1 MVHTTQLPS
10 SLQRSHYRYTLTH
23 TCSHI
28 LQYATIQTLLNTR
41 SFINVK
47 LHICTAQ
54 GNIRNTLFSSGVL
67 FNFLLW
73 SYFFP
78 EPPCQLEKKV
88 HIRHTLHMME
98 IFFCRRCGV
107 CRVQTIDTSSPPQ
120 TPLQEP
126 VEPSTPT

>member
-23 TCSHI
+23 TRSHS
-28 LQYATIQTLLNTR
+28 LQHATIQTLLNTR

-88 HIRHTLHMME
+88 HIRHTLQTME

-107 CRVQTIDTSSPPQ
+107 CRVQRIDTSSTPQ